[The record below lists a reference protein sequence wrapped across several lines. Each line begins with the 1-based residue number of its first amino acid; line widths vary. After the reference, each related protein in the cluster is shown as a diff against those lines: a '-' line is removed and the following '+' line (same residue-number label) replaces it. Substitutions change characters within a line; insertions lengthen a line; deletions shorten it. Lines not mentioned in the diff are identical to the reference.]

1 MTFSIYRLAQDGA
14 EPADNSVAAMNLL
27 RLDLITEDK
36 SYRSTF
42 AKLLSSLSNEIKDAP
57 EARPSFLSALIFD
70 MVMPRK
76 VSFLVP
82 ARLID
87 DPLADAHIMDLK
99 RVCGHGPF
107 HVFTVQES
115 DNVEV
120 QVCRG
125 TTCQKPVHTCE
136 ELKEILKN

>member
-1 MTFSIYRLAQDGA
+1 
-14 EPADNSVAAMNLL
+14 VAAMNLL

-42 AKLLSSLSNEIKDAP
+42 AKLLSSLSNEVKDSP

-70 MVMPRK
+70 MAMPK
-76 VSFLVP
+76 KLTFLVP
-82 ARLID
+82 AQLIN
-87 DPLADAHIMDLK
+87 DPLADANIMDLK
-99 RVCGHGPF
+99 RVCGHDPF
-107 HVFTVQES
+107 HVFAVQES
-115 DNVEV
+115 DEAKV

-136 ELKEILKN
+136 ELKKILKNE